1 MNLGYDSTIEHQT
14 EQQILQLQF
23 YDNGVFLK
31 NCAFYRQVVI
41 NK

>member
-14 EQQILQLQF
+14 EQQILRLQF
-23 YDNGVFLK
+23 YDNGVVLK
-31 NCAFYRQVVI
+31 QLAFYRQVAI